1 MDGFT
6 MDFLDGLS
14 TSYRLPTVSATCEY
28 NPLTLSLKEPIRFAN
43 REINVIILN
52 VGNSVSYCQ
61 MGMPLESGKA
71 ASVMLTPGDCQVTPN
86 SLFNTPTWATPS
98 PDSAV
103 NISHLMFL
111 LYLPL
116 YWGLELGIHQ
126 KGSLLHL
133 FTF

>member
-1 MDGFT
+1 
-6 MDFLDGLS
+6 
-14 TSYRLPTVSATCEY
+14 
-28 NPLTLSLKEPIRFAN
+28 
-43 REINVIILN
+43 
-52 VGNSVSYCQ
+52 

-133 FTF
+133 FTFSFSTASTVDG